1 MIASTSQIVITA
13 NFQELEEL
21 IEDNF
26 NDAKVFSFIKD
37 EFKIEDAKE
46 VVAKAYIASKELKVL
61 LLAAK
66 RFNIYA
72 QNALLK
78 ILEEPP
84 SKTIFIVAAPAKSI
98 FLPTILSRLPVIDM
112 QQQER
117 RSEKYF
123 EKFDLQ
129 TLFDLA
135 TTYKRAS
142 KDEAKEI
149 IKQMLLYAM
158 EQDYKLSQK
167 ELDYFGKAV
176 ELIELNSAPANVIIT
191 AGLLLLQHR
200 KRVNEDKAIK

>member
-1 MIASTSQIVITA
+1 MIKKARSHIVVTSD
-13 NFQELEEL
+13 FEKLKEYLSQE
-21 IEDNF
+21 F
-26 NDAKVFSFIKD
+26 NEAQLFSFMRD

-46 VVAKAYIASKELKVL
+46 AIAKAYISSKEQKIL

-84 SKTIFIVAAPAKSI
+84 KNSAFILAAPAKSI
-98 FLPTILSRLPVIDM
+98 FLPTILSRLPVVEWKREQKGAI
-112 QQQER
+112 
-117 RSEKYF
+117 KYF

-129 TLFDLA
+129 TLFELA

-149 IKQMLLYAM
+149 IKQMLRYAM
-158 EQDYKLSQK
+158 EQDYKLTEK
-167 ELDYFGKAV
+167 ELDYFGKAIQ
-176 ELIELNSAPANVIIT
+176 LIELNSNVVNVIIT
-191 AGLLLLQHR
+191 AGLILLTHR
-200 KRVNEDKAIK
+200 KKR